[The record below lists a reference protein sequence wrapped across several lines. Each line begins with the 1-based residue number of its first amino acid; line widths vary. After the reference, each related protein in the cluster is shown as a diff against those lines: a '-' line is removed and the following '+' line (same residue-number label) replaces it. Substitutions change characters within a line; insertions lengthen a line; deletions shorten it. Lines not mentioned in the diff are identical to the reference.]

1 MNVFGISI
9 TRRTAEQ
16 LPAVQPAVDADG
28 RPISQARLF
37 ATEYAAHAAREQL
50 DTIDRNARNAE
61 TVTKLA
67 LGVSMPHQVGY
78 LLSLAP
84 LTFGGGLANYHEWL
98 ASATLLGLAFLAPV
112 VMDYLILICVRT
124 IAARASATISKV
136 VAGVAMLFPV
146 GFSGTVNFIAPAPLV
161 IRIAA
166 AAIVVVIPIS
176 QAVRAFNRPDF
187 AKVESMENALTAQL
201 APVAVAAPVV
211 TGPAAKPT
219 YRNPSA
225 AELAARKRSR
235 PRYEDM
241 TADEKRRWTKQY
253 RIEEDARTART
264 APTSPGQPPVA
275 TATIDQLEDLLR

>member
-1 MNVFGISI
+1 MNILGIRI
-9 TRRTAEQ
+9 TRKATDHTSA
-16 LPAVQPAVDADG
+16 QPAVDSNG
-28 RPISQARLF
+28 RPVSQARLF

-84 LTFGGGLANYHEWL
+84 LTFSGSLANYHQWL
-98 ASATLLGLAFLAPV
+98 ASATLLGLAILTPV

-124 IAARASATISKV
+124 IAARASATISKW

-187 AKVESMENALTAQL
+187 AKVENMENAVTAQL
-201 APVAVAAPVV
+201 APMAELP
-211 TGPAAKPT
+211 PAKPAT
-219 YRNPSA
+219 KSTWRNPSA

-235 PRYEDM
+235 PRYDDM
-241 TADEKRRWTKQY
+241 SADEKRRWTKQY
-253 RIEEDARTART
+253 RIEEDARAART
-264 APTSPGQPPVA
+264 APTSPGLPPV
-275 TATIDQLEDLLR
+275 TSTGVDQLEALMR